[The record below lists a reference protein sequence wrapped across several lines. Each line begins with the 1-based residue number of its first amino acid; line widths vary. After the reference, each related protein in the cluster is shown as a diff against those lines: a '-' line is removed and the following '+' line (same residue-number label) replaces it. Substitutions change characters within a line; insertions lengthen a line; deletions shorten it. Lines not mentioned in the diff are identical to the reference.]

1 MFVLVGSRT
10 HWKQIQEQI
19 VSHGAC
25 AVPITGPV
33 PGQFESIHL
42 LFSNEGTVF
51 AQADGQVAQVLQGT
65 QLVVLFDAETRDRLS
80 LVQPASEGNLD
91 QTEPPRVLWQTQPGA
106 NDQTRPITRPSPA
119 VVASRPI
126 TQPSP
131 AVAAR
136 PITRPSEAVVQ
147 RPVTRPTE
155 AVVTRPVTQPTPAV
169 QAPTGS
175 SNYEQA
181 TASTSEDDPMAQ
193 TVPVGVRV
201 DAAEPIWKRYETM
214 TRAEKIHLAKYGNA
228 DERRLILRDRDSSL
242 HAFVLTN
249 PGFGATE
256 LAALFRAGSVSGQF
270 VLRVCERRELYQNP
284 TVAEALVFHPQT
296 PIDLAERLVA
306 LLPVEVVRRIAKQG
320 QLRSQ
325 IVTAARRRV
334 VST

>member
-1 MFVLVGSRT
+1 MFVLVGSCVL
-10 HWKQIQEQI
+10 WKKLQEQI

-25 AVPITGPV
+25 AVPISGPI
-33 PGQFESIHL
+33 PAQFEPIHL
-42 LFSNEGTVF
+42 LFSCDGTVF
-51 AQADGQVAQVLQGT
+51 AQADGQVAQILQES
-65 QLVVLFDAETRDRLS
+65 QVVVLFDAETRDRLS
-80 LVQPASEGNLD
+80 LVRPISEGSPE
-91 QTEPPRVLWQTQPGA
+91 QGEPPRVLYQTQPGA
-106 NDQTRPITRPSPA
+106 GEPMRPITRPTPA
-119 VVASRPI
+119 
-126 TQPSP
+126 T
-131 AVAAR
+131 
-136 PITRPSEAVVQ
+136 TT

-155 AVVTRPVTQPTPAV
+155 AVVARPVTMPT
-169 QAPTGS
+169 
-175 SNYEQA
+175 
-181 TASTSEDDPMAQ
+181 Q
-193 TVPVGVRV
+193 TVPARPTTGPIPAVEPDLAAQPSGSTAVDEQNESADQTMPTTNRI

-270 VLRVCERRELYQNP
+270 VLRVCDRRELYQNP

-320 QLRSQ
+320 ALRSQ
-325 IVTAARRRV
+325 VVTAARRRV